1 MDLQALIGRFPE
13 RSKINP
19 EYLDDIAMAAD
30 SSPTGGKVHI
40 SVDDARRVAEDARE
54 SKWDKATFVRDM
66 FLGDLQLDLIH
77 PYPDPDEFIT
87 DECRTFLIELKQFLE
102 TEVDSEK
109 IDRDWKIPD
118 SVIERLREMRAFGL
132 KIPKEYGGH
141 GFGQVEYNKV
151 MALLGSV
158 DGSLVALLS
167 AHQSIGVPQPL
178 KLFGTDEQK
187 KKYLPRLAAGAISA
201 FALTEDDVGSDPARL
216 GTTCVLDDSGDHYI
230 LNGTKLWTTN
240 GSIAEML
247 VVMAL
252 HPDTKRISAFIVE
265 TDWPGV
271 EILERNH
278 FMGIHGIEN
287 ANFKFTDVRVPKEN
301 LLWGEGKGL
310 KLALITLNTGRLA
323 IPAVAVG
330 TGKVA
335 LRIVREWASERVQWG
350 QPIGR
355 HEAVAQKIGY
365 IAAQTFALEAVAET
379 SAIMVDRGG
388 FDIRLEAALAKL
400 YNSEHGWLICD
411 EMVQTR
417 GGRGYERADSL
428 KARGEE
434 PVPAERMLRDFR
446 INRIFE
452 GSSEIMRLFIA
463 REAVDKHLQVAGPL
477 VEGDLSLGGKLAIL
491 PKVMLFYGLWYPKL
505 WVPRLGVA
513 SGFGDLSVHIRYVE
527 RNSRKLA
534 RTFFHMM
541 MRHGAGLQR
550 RQMLLF
556 RGVDIGA
563 ELFAMAVS
571 CARAQ
576 MMVRT
581 GKPHA
586 AEAVELADLFCRMA
600 RRRILQS
607 FRMMGHNEDIEIYR
621 TAQRVLDGKHVWMEE
636 GMAINQPVE
645 LPADDWPGSPI
656 YQEEESAAPTVVS

>member
-1 MDLQALIGRFPE
+1 MNTNT
-13 RSKINP
+13 SV
-19 EYLDDIAMAAD
+19 AD
-30 SSPTGGKVHI
+30 GKVH
-40 SVDDARRVAEDARE
+40 VTEDEARRVAEAARE
-54 SKWDKATFVRDM
+54 AKWDNATFVRDM
-66 FLGDLQLDLIH
+66 FLGNLKLDLIH
-77 PYPDPDEFIT
+77 PYPDPDEFIS
-87 DECRTFLIELKQFLE
+87 DECRAFLAELKE
-102 TEVDSEK
+102 YIEAEVDSEK
-109 IDRDWKIPD
+109 IDRERKIPD
-118 SVIERLREMRAFGL
+118 HVIDKLRSMRAFGM

-141 GFGQVEYNKV
+141 GFGQVEYNQA

-178 KLFGTDEQK
+178 KMFGTPAQK

-216 GTTCVLDDSGDHYI
+216 STTCVLDDSGDHYI
-230 LNGTKLWTTN
+230 INGDKLWTTN
-240 GSIAEML
+240 GSLAELL
-247 VVMAL
+247 VVMARN
-252 HPDTKRISAFIVE
+252 PDSGKISAFIVE

-271 EILERNH
+271 KLIHRNH

-287 ANFKFTDVRVPKEN
+287 ANFQFTNVRVPKEN

-310 KLALITLNTGRLA
+310 KLALITLNTGRLS

-335 LRIVREWASERVQWG
+335 LRIVREWGSERVQWG
-350 QPIGR
+350 QPVGK

-365 IAAQTFALEAVAET
+365 IASHTFALEAVAE
-379 SAIMVDRGG
+379 SAAIMVDRGG

-400 YNSEHGWLICD
+400 YNTEHGWTICD
-411 EMVQTR
+411 EMVQAR

-428 KARGEE
+428 KARGEK
-434 PVPAERMLRDFR
+434 PIPAERMLRDFR

-477 VEGDLSLGGKLAIL
+477 VEGDLGIAGKIAIL
-491 PKVMLFYGLWYPKL
+491 PKVALFYALWYPRTWL
-505 WVPRLGVA
+505 PRLNVGR
-513 SGFGDLSVHIRYVE
+513 GFGALSGHVRYVE
-527 RNSRKLA
+527 RSTRKLA
-534 RTFFHMM
+534 RTLFHKMI
-541 MRHGAGLQR
+541 RHGAGLQR
-550 RQMLLF
+550 KQMLLF

-563 ELFAMAVS
+563 ELYAMATT

-581 GKPHA
+581 SHPHA
-586 AEAVELADLFCRMA
+586 REAVQLADVFCLMA

-607 FRMMGHNEDIEIYR
+607 FQMMGSNEDTAIYKAAR
-621 TAQRVLDGKHVWMEE
+621 AILDGDQVWLED
-636 GMAINQPVE
+636 GMVESQPVDLDGYWSE
-645 LPADDWPGSPI
+645 
-656 YQEEESAAPTVVS
+656 TVS

>member
-1 MDLQALIGRFPE
+1 MPE
-13 RSKINP
+13 NT
-19 EYLDDIAMAAD
+19 
-30 SSPTGGKVHI
+30 SPNGGKVHV
-40 SVDDARRVAEDARE
+40 SEDDARRVAEDARQR
-54 SKWDKATFVRDM
+54 KWDNATFVRDL
-66 FLGDLQLDLIH
+66 FLGDLKLDLIH
-77 PYPDPDEFIT
+77 PYPDPDDFIS
-87 DECRTFLIELKQFLE
+87 DECKAFLAELKQFLE

-118 SVIERLREMRAFGL
+118 QVIDRLRKMRAFGL

-178 KLFGTDEQK
+178 KLFGSDEQK

-201 FALTEDDVGSDPARL
+201 FALTETDVGSDPARL
-216 GTTCVLDDSGDHYI
+216 GTTCVLDESGDNYI
-230 LNGTKLWTTN
+230 VNGTKLWTTN

-252 HPDTKRISAFIVE
+252 HPGTKRISAFIVE
-265 TDWPGV
+265 TNWPGV
-271 EILERNH
+271 EIVERNH

-287 ANFKFTDVRVPKEN
+287 ANFRFTNVLVPKEN

-335 LRIVREWASERVQWG
+335 LRIVREWAAERVQWG
-350 QPIGR
+350 QPVGK

-365 IAAQTFALEAVAET
+365 IAAQTFALEAVAEST
-379 SAIMVDRGG
+379 AIMVDRGG

-400 YNSEHGWLICD
+400 YNTEHGWTICD
-411 EMVQTR
+411 DMVQVR

-463 REAVDKHLQVAGPL
+463 REAVDKHLQIAGPL

-491 PKVMLFYGLWYPKL
+491 PKAALFYGLWYPKL
-505 WVPRLGVA
+505 WIPRFGVA
-513 SGFGDLSVHIRYVE
+513 GNFGQLSGHVRYIE

-534 RTFFHMM
+534 RTLFHKM
-541 MRHGAGLQR
+541 MRYGAGLQR

-563 ELFAMAVS
+563 ELFAMAVTCS
-571 CARAQ
+571 RAQ

-581 GKPHA
+581 GQPHA

-600 RRRILQS
+600 KRRILEA
-607 FRMMGHNEDIEIYR
+607 FRMMSDNDDVETYQ
-621 TAQRVLDGKHVWMEE
+621 TAQRILDGKHVWLEE
-636 GMAINQPVE
+636 GMATGQPVE
-645 LPADDWPGSPI
+645 LPGDDWPGETI
-656 YQEEESAAPTVVS
+656 QREETVVTSVS